1 MLSFRRYLNIRIKYS
16 FKKKKKRNVSSIVY
30 LKIRKMGEKKNKDR
44 STYYIARLGKRSTS
58 ARPTRLS
65 N

>member
-16 FKKKKKRNVSSIVY
+16 FKKKRNVSSIVY

>member
-44 STYYIARLGKRSTS
+44 STYYIA
-58 ARPTRLS
+58 
-65 N
+65 